1 MRSRSAGLDWRTLR
15 ALWPFLFVLASC
27 GNAASNTTETPA
39 DDAGSDVAAEV
50 AVDAAVAPYSP
61 VSIHVLPDEGA
72 TTLLNAIAAAK
83 TSIHV
88 EVYLLGDDSV
98 IAALIAAKKRGVDV
112 KVILEKDPYGA
123 PSANDATY
131 SQLNAAGVSCA
142 WANARYSLTHAK
154 FALFDGTR
162 AIIATYNFVKSAFT
176 GNREYGAVDDDPT
189 DVAEAEAIFAADL
202 TGADGPASGRLVLA
216 PRDAR
221 DKLRAF
227 FTDTS
232 KTLDVE
238 MEEINDTEMTQRIA
252 AAAKRGAKVRVI
264 VPKTTT
270 TAMTTSLDTLAAAG
284 VSVRVLSTPSV
295 HAKMALS
302 DGKLAYVGS
311 VNLSLSS
318 LDKNRELG
326 VLTDTV
332 AAISKMQATFDAD
345 FAKATPR

>member
-1 MRSRSAGLDWRTLR
+1 MRSRPAWVEWWTLR
-15 ALWPFLFVLASC
+15 ALWPFFFLLAAC
-27 GNAASNTTETPA
+27 GTTDPATTETPGE
-39 DDAGSDVAAEV
+39 DAAIDAEV
-50 AVDAAVAPYSP
+50 AVDAPVARYSP
-61 VSIHVLPDEGA
+61 VAIHVLPDEGSA
-72 TTLLNAIAAAK
+72 PLVSAIATAK

-88 EVYLLGDDSV
+88 EVYLLGDDTV
-98 IAALIAAKKRGVDV
+98 IAALIAAKKRGVEV

-131 SQLNAAGVSCA
+131 SQLNAAGVPCV

-154 FALFDGTR
+154 FAVFDGTR

-202 TGADGPASGRLVLA
+202 TGADAPASGRLVLS

-221 DKLRAF
+221 DKLRALF
-227 FTDTS
+227 SDTA

-252 AAAKRGAKVRVI
+252 AAAKRGAKVRVL

-270 TAMTTSLDTLAAAG
+270 TAMTASLDALAAAG
-284 VSVRVLSTPSV
+284 ASVRVLSSPSV
-295 HAKMALS
+295 HAKMALA
-302 DGKLAYVGS
+302 DGKLAYIGS

-326 VLTDTV
+326 VLTDT
-332 AAISKMQATFDAD
+332 AAALGRLQTTFDAD